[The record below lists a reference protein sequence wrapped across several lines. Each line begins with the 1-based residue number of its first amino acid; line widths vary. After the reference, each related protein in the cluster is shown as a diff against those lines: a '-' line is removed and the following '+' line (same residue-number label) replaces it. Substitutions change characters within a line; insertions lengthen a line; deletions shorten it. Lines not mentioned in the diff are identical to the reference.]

1 MYGCVISTW
10 LTFQLLLY
18 PSANC
23 MSAFGCFLCCVKADT
38 THLRM
43 YLWSEVWWNL
53 TISHC
58 IKQSTVWNNHE
69 RKLIIMFYWVH
80 FALFDFAE
88 CVVGNMIRR
97 GRYETFQGFA
107 TCVKCVCQY
116 AWHPLHISKQLWWF
130 CLYTCSVAD
139 HQGRTCWVSIRGCWV

>member
-10 LTFQLLLY
+10 LTFSTAAVSKCQLHVCLW
-18 PSANC
+18 
-23 MSAFGCFLCCVKADT
+23 MFLCCVKADT
-38 THLRM
+38 MYLCM

-58 IKQSTVWNNHE
+58 IKQSTLWNSHE
-69 RKLIIMFYWVH
+69 RELIITLYWVH

-116 AWHPLHISKQLWWF
+116 AWHPLRISKQLWWF

-139 HQGRTCWVSIRGCWV
+139 HQGRTRGVSIRGCWV